1 VHLLKLRTLAEAFPM
16 VVLGFSDH
24 TRGMLASSLAVALG
38 ATVFEKHFTL
48 DQDLPG
54 PDHWF
59 SEDPAS
65 LKEWV
70 DAIHSAYRMM
80 GSAVVRPTA
89 SEAEMRKLARRSVV
103 ALKDIG
109 QGEILSLDNLGL
121 RRPGT
126 GLPPS
131 YLERLLGRKATRPV
145 AKGNLLELG
154 DCT

>member
-1 VHLLKLRTLAEAFPM
+1 
-16 VVLGFSDH
+16 
-24 TRGMLASSLAVALG
+24 
-38 ATVFEKHFTL
+38 
-48 DQDLPG
+48 
-54 PDHWF
+54 
-59 SEDPAS
+59 
-65 LKEWV
+65 
-70 DAIHSAYRMM
+70 
-80 GSAVVRPTA
+80 
-89 SEAEMRKLARRSVV
+89 MRKLARRSVV